1 MRAELTPLVSP
12 SEPGARRAS
21 EITTSPP
28 ALGARTDGHDDDAGR
43 RVAAHLAAPRR
54 RRVTAWDGVG
64 ILLLA
69 TVMVIVDTI
78 LVDAAGTEL
87 GRSPGL
93 RQAGAIV
100 VWATVVA
107 FAGVVVWD
115 RPRLAAIPMRVTQV
129 WRDPPGAWVAFVLGF
144 VVAIPVMGLYS
155 SVLFSDSDSSRLL
168 ASVGYVRSG
177 GWDYFVDTQ
186 EPYLPP
192 LLLSPVTALWGLA
205 GAKMFAIVSV
215 QVLTGTTAMVAYRVS
230 RSMWGALAAA
240 VGLLC
245 ISGVLER
252 SVKMPMYGVMLTLG
266 YLGAWWAYR
275 AISEPDRVWRFALP
289 AGVCLALAQEGHG
302 IGQLFLAVPL
312 LLVIVAPTLRSGI
325 WGMVRLYV
333 VVVATMI
340 PRIVI
345 NLSDGGLEY
354 VTSPR
359 TDYWITQGY
368 VTQIQTEFWSYRGI
382 NESAG
387 EWLAEFPDRFVTL
400 LGDQGGFVVALAL
413 AGALLFCRGR
423 TRAFVV
429 ACFGFLL
436 LAVTLK
442 RIPPFARY
450 YAPFWPGMAVLAGVA
465 AGWFM
470 RRRFVPVRVLP
481 VALVGVLLVGASGT
495 LRDAAETYDQ
505 DRALVEQEP
514 ARLFAEE
521 VDDGKGVIGARAHQ
535 FFFSVTVDVPTWGDQ
550 FLTEEEYVTYLT
562 WPSTREVLEVFERHD
577 IGWVYIAP
585 RRFLETQ
592 YNDTWLLPHHDR
604 PARHIAEIAYNPS
617 FCRWLE
623 VGNYVLFRVGP
634 CPDGGLSRD
643 GYLVETDDEDGG
655 DGTTDAPTD
664 GSDPAT
670 DPGDLDGVTDL
681 GGAGAVQEP
690 VPEAAPA
697 PGAPPGGG

>member
-12 SEPGARRAS
+12 SEPGARRPPA
-21 EITTSPP
+21 ITTTPRDLD
-28 ALGARTDGHDDDAGR
+28 ALADDRDGK
-43 RVAAHLAAPRR
+43 VAARLAAPHR

-93 RQAGAIV
+93 RQAGSIV

-107 FAGVVVWD
+107 FAGIVAWD
-115 RPRLAAIPMRVTQV
+115 RPRLRAIPRLLTQV
-129 WRDPPGAWVAFVLGF
+129 WRDPPGPWAAFVLGF
-144 VVAIPVMGLYS
+144 VVAVPVMGLYS

-192 LLLSPVTALWGLA
+192 LLLSPITGLWGLA
-205 GAKMFAIVSV
+205 GAKMFAIVSI
-215 QVLTGTTAMVAYRVS
+215 QVVTGTTALVTYRVS
-230 RSMWGALAAA
+230 RSMWGALTAA
-240 VGLLC
+240 VALLS
-245 ISGVLER
+245 IAGVLER

-275 AISEPDRVWRFALP
+275 AITEPDRVWRFAVP

-312 LLVIVAPTLRSGI
+312 LLVIAAPSRRAGVQ
-325 WGMVRLYV
+325 GMVRLYMV
-333 VVVATMI
+333 VVTVMI
-340 PRIVI
+340 PRILI
-345 NLSDGGLEY
+345 NLSEGGLSY
-354 VTSPR
+354 ITSPR

-368 VTQIQTEFWSYRGI
+368 VTEIQTEFWSYRGI
-382 NESAG
+382 NDSVG
-387 EWLAEFPDRFVTL
+387 EWLGAFPDRFVTL
-400 LGDQGGFVVALAL
+400 LGDQGGLIVALAL
-413 AGALLFCRGR
+413 VGALLFCRGR
-423 TRAFVV
+423 RRAFVV
-429 ACFGFLL
+429 ACFAFLL

-450 YAPFWPGMAVLAGVA
+450 YAPFWPGMAILTGLAA
-465 AGWFM
+465 SWFM
-470 RRRFVPVRVLP
+470 RRRFVGLQVLP
-481 VALVGVLLVGASGT
+481 VVLVGVLLAGASGT
-495 LRDAAETYDQ
+495 LRDAAEDYDR
-505 DRALVEQEP
+505 DRALVEREP
-514 ARLFAEE
+514 ARLFAGEI
-521 VDDGKGVIGARAHQ
+521 DDGKGVIGARAHQ
-535 FFFSVTVDVPTWGDQ
+535 FFYSVTVDVPTWGDQ
-550 FLTEEEYVTYLT
+550 FLTEDEYVTYLT
-562 WPSTREVLEVFERHD
+562 WPSTREVLEVLERHD
-577 IGWVYIAP
+577 IGWVFIAP

-604 PARHIAEIAYNPS
+604 PARHIAEIAHNPS

-643 GYLVETDDEDGG
+643 GYLVKTDEEDREPEGGEADEGVEPGEVDEGG
-655 DGTTDAPTD
+655 
-664 GSDPAT
+664 
-670 DPGDLDGVTDL
+670 
-681 GGAGAVQEP
+681 
-690 VPEAAPA
+690 
-697 PGAPPGGG
+697 

>member
-1 MRAELTPLVSP
+1 M
-12 SEPGARRAS
+12 
-21 EITTSPP
+21 
-28 ALGARTDGHDDDAGR
+28 
-43 RVAAHLAAPRR
+43 APRR
-54 RRVTAWDGVG
+54 RRVSAWDGVG

-69 TVMVIVDTI
+69 SVMVVIDTI

-107 FAGVVVWD
+107 FAGVLAWD
-115 RPRLAAIPMRVTQV
+115 RPRVRALPRLLTQV

-144 VVAIPVMGLYS
+144 IVAVPVMGLYS

-168 ASVGYVRSG
+168 ASVGYVGSG
-177 GWDYFVDTQ
+177 GWDYFVETQ

-192 LLLSPVTALWGLA
+192 LLLSPVTGLWGLA

-215 QVLTGTTAMVAYRVS
+215 QVVTGTTALVAYRVS
-230 RSMWGALAAA
+230 RSMWGALTAA
-240 VGLLC
+240 VALLC

-289 AGVCLALAQEGHG
+289 AGACLALAQEGHG

-312 LLVIVAPTLRSGI
+312 LLVILAPTLRAGI
-325 WGMVRLYV
+325 GGMVRLYLV
-333 VVVATMI
+333 VVVVLI

-345 NLSDGGLEY
+345 NLSEGGLSY
-354 VTSPR
+354 ITSPR

-368 VTQIQTEFWSYRGI
+368 VTEIQTEFWSYQGI

-387 EWLAEFPDRFVTL
+387 EFLGEFPDRFVTL
-400 LGDQGGFVVALAL
+400 LGNQGGLIVAAAL

-423 TRAFVV
+423 RRAFVL

-450 YAPFWPGMAVLAGVA
+450 YAPFWPGMAVLIGL
-465 AGWFM
+465 GGSWLM
-470 RRRFVPVRVLP
+470 RRRLVPVKLLP
-481 VALVGVLLVGASGT
+481 VALVAVLLVGASAT
-495 LRDAAETYDQ
+495 LRDAAETYDS

-514 ARLFAEE
+514 ARLFAEV

-535 FFFSVTVDVPTWGDQ
+535 FFYSVTVDVPTWGDQ
-550 FLTEEEYVTYLT
+550 FLTEDEYVTYLT
-562 WPSTREVLEVFERHD
+562 WPSTREVLEVLDAHD

-604 PARHIAEIAYNPS
+604 PARHIAEIAYNPN

-623 VGNYVLFRVGP
+623 VGNYVLFRVGA
-634 CPDGGLSRD
+634 CPDGGLSRP
-643 GYLVETDDEDGG
+643 GYLVKTGDEAEDGDDVTDDD
-655 DGTTDAPTD
+655 
-664 GSDPAT
+664 
-670 DPGDLDGVTDL
+670 VTDL
-681 GGAGAVQEP
+681 SPSEIDEGG
-690 VPEAAPA
+690 
-697 PGAPPGGG
+697 